1 MKDMIPVANLNALFN
16 TVHCLD
22 NICLLFFPFYSF
34 PFLQFSDG
42 VGYGWIDSLRDH
54 ADKNVSDLMFQ
65 NASFRFPENTPV
77 SKEAYYYRSIF
88 EEHYPQVNPRSVIY
102 VYFTEDVDISGLL
115 EFPSRHVA
123 A

>member
-1 MKDMIPVANLNALFN
+1 MTTPSSSYLSTHSF
-16 TVHCLD
+16 
-22 NICLLFFPFYSF
+22 LL
-34 PFLQFSDG
+34 LQFSDG

-88 EEHYPQVNPRSVIY
+88 EEHYPQVSHR
-102 VYFTEDVDISGLL
+102 DV
-115 EFPSRHVA
+115 
-123 A
+123 

>member
-1 MKDMIPVANLNALFN
+1 MTTASFSNLSI
-16 TVHCLD
+16 H
-22 NICLLFFPFYSF
+22 SF
-34 PFLQFSDG
+34 LPLQFSDG

-88 EEHYPQVNPRSVIY
+88 EEHYPQVSPV
-102 VYFTEDVDISGLL
+102 TLMGWDVM
-115 EFPSRHVA
+115 
-123 A
+123 